1 MDAKKG
7 EKGGR
12 KSKTGNKEN
21 KSNNKNKN
29 QKWDLKMKTDDSLL
43 GIVSILIHPCGK
55 QGWLNIPLV
64 NAPQV

>member
-21 KSNNKNKN
+21 KSNNKNKS

-55 QGWLNIPLV
+55 QG
-64 NAPQV
+64 